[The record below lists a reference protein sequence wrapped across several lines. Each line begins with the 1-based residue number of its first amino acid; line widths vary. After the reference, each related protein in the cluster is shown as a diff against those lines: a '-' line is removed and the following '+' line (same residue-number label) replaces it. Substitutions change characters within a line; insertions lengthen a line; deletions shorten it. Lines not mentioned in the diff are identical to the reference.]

1 MTSSMFRRMIAIRR
15 GVSPFYDKL
24 LAFMKES
31 DMISYWIS
39 FLIDIHSLREKPI
52 DKTGSDVIE
61 NCYMN
66 RLKASLTAL

>member
-1 MTSSMFRRMIAIRR
+1 MTR
-15 GVSPFYDKL
+15 

-61 NCYMN
+61 NCYMD